1 MIYTVTLNPSI
12 DYVVEVNELTA
23 GEIMRT
29 KAEDLIFGG
38 KGINVSSMLAQLGMK
53 SCALG
58 FIAGFTGDAL
68 EQGVAAMDI
77 QPDFLK
83 VEQGFTRINVK
94 VHAQEESEI
103 NGQGPQIRYTHLEQ
117 LIKKLDRLKKDDILV
132 LSGNVPCSIP
142 QDIYA
147 DIMQHLQGSG
157 IRVCVDARQEALMST
172 LVYHPFLI
180 KPNHKELAEMFEVEL
195 SSREDLLVYAKEL
208 QAMGARN
215 VLVSMAEQGA
225 LLLTETQEV
234 YHAPACRGKVV
245 NSVGA
250 GDSMVAGFLYGYLR
264 EQSYAAALRYGTACG
279 SASAF
284 SKGIADRET
293 VEELLVQLK
302 EREAC

>member
-68 EQGVAAMDI
+68 EQG
-77 QPDFLK
+77 
-83 VEQGFTRINVK
+83 RINVK

-117 LIKKLDRLKKDDILV
+117 LIKKLDRLRKDDILV

-284 SKGIADRET
+284 SKGIADRKT

>member
-68 EQGVAAMDI
+68 EQGVAAMGI

-157 IRVCVDARQEALMST
+157 ICVCVDARQEALMST

>member
-68 EQGVAAMDI
+68 EQGVAAMGI

-147 DIMQHLQGSG
+147 DIMQ
-157 IRVCVDARQEALMST
+157 DARQEALMST

-284 SKGIADRET
+284 SKGIADRKT

>member
-68 EQGVAAMDI
+68 EQGVAAMGI

-157 IRVCVDARQEALMST
+157 IRGCVDARQEALMST

-284 SKGIADRET
+284 SKGIADRKT

>member
-1 MIYTVTLNPSI
+1 MHLS
-12 DYVVEVNELTA
+12 
-23 GEIMRT
+23 
-29 KAEDLIFGG
+29 GG
-38 KGINVSSMLAQLGMK
+38 KGINVSIVLNNLGIR
-53 SCALG
+53 STCLG
-58 FIAGFTGDAL
+58 FLAGYVGREIERELRQRGCHTDFIEL
-68 EQGVAAMDI
+68 ESGC
-77 QPDFLK
+77 
-83 VEQGFTRINVK
+83 TRINVK
-94 VHAQEESEI
+94 VKEVCGRESEL
-103 NGQGPQIRYTHLEQ
+103 NGNGPEIDERGLKRLEEKVSALQ
-117 LIKKLDRLKKDDILV
+117 DQDTLI
-132 LSGNVPCSIP
+132 LSGNVP
-142 QDIYA
+142 QGVAA
-147 DIMQHLQGSG
+147 DVYGRLAAAAQGK
-157 IRVCVDARQEALMST
+157 RVTLVVDAEKSLLFPALP
-172 LVYHPFLI
+172 YRPFLI

-284 SKGIADRET
+284 SKGIADRKT

>member
-1 MIYTVTLNPSI
+1 MYC
-12 DYVVEVNELTA
+12 
-23 GEIMRT
+23 
-29 KAEDLIFGG
+29 GG
-38 KGINVSSMLAQLGMK
+38 KGINVSNVLANLGID
-53 SCALG
+53 SVGFG
-58 FIAGFTGDAL
+58 FIAGFTGDAIETGAKQL
-68 EQGVAAMDI
+68 GFK
-77 QPDFLK
+77 PDFIRLR
-83 VEQGFTRINVK
+83 EGMTRINVK
-94 VHAQEESEI
+94 IKSNEESEI

-132 LSGNVPCSIP
+132 LSGNVPGSIP

-284 SKGIADRET
+284 SKGIADRKT

>member
-68 EQGVAAMDI
+68 EQGVAAMGI

-215 VLVSMAEQGA
+215 VLVSMAELYCSLKHRRFIMHRPAGER
-225 LLLTETQEV
+225 LLIPSVPVIPWLRAFYTVICVSNPMRRHCVMEQHVAVPVHFPRELPT
-234 YHAPACRGKVV
+234 GKRWK
-245 NSVGA
+245 SCWC
-250 GDSMVAGFLYGYLR
+250 S
-264 EQSYAAALRYGTACG
+264 
-279 SASAF
+279 
-284 SKGIADRET
+284 
-293 VEELLVQLK
+293 
-302 EREAC
+302 

>member
-68 EQGVAAMDI
+68 EQGVAAMGI

-157 IRVCVDARQEALMST
+157 IRECVDARQEALMST

-284 SKGIADRET
+284 SKGIADRKT

>member
-68 EQGVAAMDI
+68 EQGVAAMGI

-147 DIMQHLQGSG
+147 YIMQHLQGSG

-284 SKGIADRET
+284 SKGIADRKT

>member
-38 KGINVSSMLAQLGMK
+38 KGINVSSMLAQFGMK

-68 EQGVAAMDI
+68 EQGVAAMGI

-132 LSGNVPCSIP
+132 LSGNVPGSIP

-284 SKGIADRET
+284 SKGIADRKT

>member
-68 EQGVAAMDI
+68 EQGVAAMGI

-147 DIMQHLQGSG
+147 DIRQHLQGSG